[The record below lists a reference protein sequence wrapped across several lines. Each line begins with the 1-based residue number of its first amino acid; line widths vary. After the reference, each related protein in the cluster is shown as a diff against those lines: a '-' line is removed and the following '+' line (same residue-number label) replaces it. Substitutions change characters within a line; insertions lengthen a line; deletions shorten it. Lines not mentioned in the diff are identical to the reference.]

1 MNSPDRE
8 RGILTTDDR
17 DYLTGRKNLAPDSER
32 NTRLRL
38 RTRTRN
44 SLYDFQYLNKHL
56 ANKDITQLAIEDG
69 KINED
74 VFSAAADA
82 IGFIFKLCQQ
92 APETQTTTT
101 TDRFRN
107 LLETGLKR
115 GLADDHELLD
125 FNLDMEYGIPR
136 DARRRIQRK
145 LSHGESLTLPELR
158 EAINNDYL
166 DRSYQF
172 RPLDEDGLPK
182 NVDPE
187 DILSHDD
194 Y

>member
-1 MNSPDRE
+1 MLSPDRD

-17 DYLTGRKNLAPDSER
+17 DYLMGRKDLTEDSER
-32 NTRLRL
+32 NTRLRI
-38 RTRTRN
+38 RTRTRD
-44 SLYDFQYLNKHL
+44 SLYDFDYLNKHL
-56 ANKDITQLAIEDG
+56 ANKDITQLAIDDG
-69 KINED
+69 EIDEN

-82 IGFIFKLCQQ
+82 IAFMFQLCQQ
-92 APETQTTTT
+92 APETETTST

-115 GLADDHELLD
+115 GLDDDQEVLD
-125 FNLDMEYGIPR
+125 FNLDFEYGNPR
-136 DARRRIQRK
+136 YARGRIQRK
-145 LSHGESLTLPELR
+145 LSHGESLTLSELR

-166 DRSYQF
+166 NNDYQF

-187 DILSHDD
+187 DTLSHDD
-194 Y
+194 F

>member
-1 MNSPDRE
+1 MLSPDRD
-8 RGILTTDDR
+8 RGVLTTDDR
-17 DYLTGRKNLAPDSER
+17 DYLTGRKDYTENSKR
-32 NTRLRL
+32 NARLRIRN
-38 RTRTRN
+38 RTRD
-44 SLYDFQYLNKHL
+44 SLYDFNYLNKHL
-56 ANKDITQLAIEDG
+56 ANKDITQLGINDG
-69 KINED
+69 EVDEN

-82 IGFIFKLCQQ
+82 IAFIFKLCQQ
-92 APETQTTTT
+92 APETETTTT

-115 GLADDHELLD
+115 GLDADQEILD
-125 FNLDMEYGIPR
+125 FNLDLSYGNPR
-136 DARRRIQRK
+136 YASGRIQRK

-166 DRSYQF
+166 DNDYTF
-172 RPLDEDGLPK
+172 RPLGKNGLPK

-187 DILSHDD
+187 DMLSHDD